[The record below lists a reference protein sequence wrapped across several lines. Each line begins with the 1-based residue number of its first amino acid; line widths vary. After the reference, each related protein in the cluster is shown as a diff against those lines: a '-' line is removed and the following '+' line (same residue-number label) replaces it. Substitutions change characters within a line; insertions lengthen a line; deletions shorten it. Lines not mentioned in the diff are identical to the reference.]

1 MEELPSGPGW
11 GGAVGSEPSLALA
24 GDGASPSA
32 FGLLLESPGVCSPS
46 ITWEN
51 LPTRLQEM
59 QVENCSPEL
68 SSGSGKGSMDSTGE
82 LLPSLAGMFAGSSS
96 YQPKSAFM
104 VAGQKERRT
113 EGERQL
119 YLQLKDKFKNWQSA

>member
-11 GGAVGSEPSLALA
+11 GAAVGSEPSLALA

-32 FGLLLESPGVCSPS
+32 FGLLPESPGVCSPS
-46 ITWEN
+46 ITWQIF
-51 LPTRLQEM
+51 PTRQQEM

-68 SSGSGKGSMDSTGE
+68 SPGFTGSGKGSMDSSGE
-82 LLPSLAGMFAGSSS
+82 TLVSLAGMFTGTCS

-104 VAGQKERRT
+104 VAGQKERVQR
-113 EGERQL
+113 E
-119 YLQLKDKFKNWQSA
+119 KDSFTCK